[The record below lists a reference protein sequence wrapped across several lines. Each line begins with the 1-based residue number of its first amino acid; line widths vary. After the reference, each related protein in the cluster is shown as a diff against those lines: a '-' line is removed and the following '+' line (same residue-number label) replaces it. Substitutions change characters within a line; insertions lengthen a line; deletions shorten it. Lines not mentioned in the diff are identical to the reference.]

1 MKYLIETSKAV
12 NVNRNKILI
21 MGMFIQLTSGI
32 LYAWSIIQPFVMEH
46 YSLDTSAA
54 SIPFS
59 VNLAVFV
66 VGSILGGKL
75 QSRFLIQKS
84 LFIGVII
91 NTLGLS
97 LSGLVPTGAFGLM
110 SVTFGVMSGIGGG
123 IVYNTL
129 IAAMQK
135 YFPDKKGMASGS
147 ILCMIGVSGF
157 IISPVINFLLK
168 NYNLTVMFLVIGITT
183 LVVGLI
189 GGRFVKNIPEGY
201 MDDYRP
207 ADVKVASTSKN
218 YETREMLKTRN
229 YYLIAISMFL
239 AVPGFML
246 INPQF
251 VLMSSERLITSAQA
265 LTAVMLAA
273 VLQAAG
279 RLLVPSV
286 SDKVGRKATLLVVFV
301 CSTATILGLVFV
313 KGLLYPILFVLLAF
327 FYGGFLGTYPALSTD
342 YFGTKNAGINYGFVM
357 IGFGLASVV
366 CPILVRAVKGTSMGT
381 AMSFAIAAVATVVGM
396 VLLIRLKKP
405 E

>member
-1 MKYLIETSKAV
+1 MVETSKV
-12 NVNRNKILI
+12 SQVNRNKILV
-21 MGMFIQLTSGI
+21 MGMLVQLTSGI
-32 LYAWSIIQPFVMEH
+32 LYAWSIIQPFAMQH
-46 YSLDTSAA
+46 YSLETSVA
-54 SIPFS
+54 SMPFS
-59 VNLAVFV
+59 INLAVFV

-75 QSRFLIQKS
+75 QSKFLIQKS

-91 NTLGLS
+91 NTLGLC
-97 LSGLVPTGAFGLM
+97 LSGFVPVGAFGLM
-110 SVTFGVMSGIGGG
+110 SITFGVMSGIGGG

-157 IISPVINFLLK
+157 IISPVINFLL
-168 NYNLTVMFLVIGITT
+168 NHYNLTIMFLVIGLTT
-183 LVVGLI
+183 LLVGFV
-189 GGRFVKNIPEGY
+189 GGRYVKNIPEGY
-201 MDDYRP
+201 MADYKP
-207 ADVKVASTSKN
+207 ADIKVMSTSKQ
-218 YETREMLKTRN
+218 YETKEMLKTQS

-265 LTAVMLAA
+265 LTAVMFAA

-286 SDKVGRKATLLVVFV
+286 SDKVGRKSTLLVVFV
-301 CSTATILGLVFV
+301 CSTATILGLVFA
-313 KGLLYPILFVLLAF
+313 KGLLYPILFVTLAF

-357 IGFGLASVV
+357 IGFGLASIF
-366 CPILVRAVKGTSMGT
+366 CPILVRAVKGTDLGT
-381 AMSFAIAAVATVVGM
+381 AMSFAIAGAATIIGM
-396 VLLIRLKKP
+396 VLLIKLKKP